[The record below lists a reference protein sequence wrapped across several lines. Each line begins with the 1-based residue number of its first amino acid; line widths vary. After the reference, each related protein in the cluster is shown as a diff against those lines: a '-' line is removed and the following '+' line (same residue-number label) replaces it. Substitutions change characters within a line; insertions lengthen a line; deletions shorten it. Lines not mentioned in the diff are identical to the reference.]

1 MRLSH
6 RLGMQ
11 MNPAKLAAIGG
22 LALSAFCAPAQA
34 QSHSHGY
41 LVVAPAVVSSS
52 GESNAGLQ
60 AGVGGEGVF
69 PGGIGLGSEIGALGV
84 RGNSDTLVGM
94 ASVNG
99 YFHIPRP
106 FSSFDPFLTAGYSAV
121 FEVFNSTN
129 LFNVGGGMNW
139 WFAPHLG
146 LKLEFRDHLRSGN
159 ETSNI
164 ATFRFGLAF
173 H

>member
-1 MRLSH
+1 
-6 RLGMQ
+6 
-11 MNPAKLAAIGG
+11 MNPAKLPAIGG
-22 LALSAFCAPAQA
+22 LALFAFCAPAQA

-52 GESNAGLQ
+52 GENDAGLQ

-69 PGGIGLGSEIGALGV
+69 PGGIIGLGAEIGALSL
-84 RGNSDTLVGM
+84 RGIAGSVVGM
-94 ASVNG
+94 ASANG

-106 FSSFDPFLTAGYSAV
+106 LSSFDPFLTAGYSTV
-121 FEVFNSTN
+121 IDVFNSTN
-129 LFNVGGGMNW
+129 LFNIGGGTNW